1 MKIIE
6 QSREL
11 SKREKYKMTLDA
23 GVVPMKN
30 VEDGTIIDVDAIV
43 TFEDEKKDG
52 EVVTITSILTD
63 EGNVYAFQSTTFRKS
78 LADIIDIM
86 DGEKFSI
93 IKESGETNAGRPY
106 INCRLA

>member
-11 SKREKYKMTLDA
+11 TKREKYKMTLDA
-23 GVVPMKN
+23 GVVSMKD
-30 VEDGTIIDVDAIV
+30 VEDGTLLDIDAIV

-52 EVVTITSILTD
+52 EKVTITSILTD
-63 EGNVYAFQSTTFRKS
+63 DGEVYAFQSVTFRNS
-78 LADIIDIM
+78 LNDILDIM

-93 IKESGETNAGRPY
+93 IKESGTTNAGRPY

>member
-11 SKREKYKMTLDA
+11 TKREKYKMTLDA
-23 GVVPMKN
+23 GVVSMKD
-30 VEDGTIIDVDAIV
+30 VEDGTLLDIDAIV

-52 EVVTITSILTD
+52 EKVTITSILTD
-63 EGNVYAFQSTTFRKS
+63 DGEVYAFQSVIFRNS
-78 LADIIDIM
+78 LNDILDIM

-93 IKESGETNAGRPY
+93 IKESGTTNTGRPY

>member
-11 SKREKYKMTLDA
+11 TKREKYKMTLDA
-23 GVVPMKN
+23 GVISMKD
-30 VEDGTIIDVDAIV
+30 VEDGTLIDVDAIV

-63 EGNVYAFQSTTFRKS
+63 EGNVYAFQSSTFRKS
-78 LADIIDIM
+78 LNDIVDIM
-86 DGEKFSI
+86 DDEKFSI
-93 IKESGETNAGRPY
+93 IKESGTTNAGRPY

>member
-1 MKIIE
+1 MRILE

-11 SKREKYKMTLDA
+11 TKAEQYKMTLDA

-30 VEDGTIIDVDAIV
+30 VEDGTELSINAIL

-52 EVVTITSILTD
+52 EVVTITSIMTD
-63 EGNVYAFQSTTFRKS
+63 EGNVFAFQSATFRKS
-78 LADIIDIM
+78 LSDIASIM

-93 IKESGETNAGRPY
+93 IKESGVTNAGRPY